1 MEQMEV
7 EKDESQEQGAIQT
20 QLEESLKGL
29 NIEDGQIVDGTVIQV
44 ADGYVFIDIGY
55 RTEGRIPVQEF
66 GSTRLRT
73 GTVFFMHRTGT
84 GNRLFLSNP
93 KRYATLCPLYK
104 GSERNE

>member
-44 ADGYVFIDIGY
+44 ADGYVFVDIGY

-66 GSTRLRT
+66 GSKLPND
-73 GTVFFMHRTGT
+73 GDKVTVVVIRKDG
-84 GNRLFLSNP
+84 
-93 KRYATLCPLYK
+93 
-104 GSERNE
+104 RNGPEIS